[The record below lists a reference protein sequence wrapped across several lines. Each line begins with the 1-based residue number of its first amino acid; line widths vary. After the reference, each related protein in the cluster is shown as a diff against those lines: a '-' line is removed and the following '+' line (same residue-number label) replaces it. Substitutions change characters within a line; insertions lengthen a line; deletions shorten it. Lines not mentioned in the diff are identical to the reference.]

1 MNCDNCK
8 FIFWCRFKRDMQKM
22 GAKITSCPDYK
33 PREEINPHD
42 AKEIFNTE
50 MAKKLLKERRV
61 KR

>member
-33 PREEINPHD
+33 PKETLEMPHVPRYPTIQGIIKPREGE
-42 AKEIFNTE
+42 K
-50 MAKKLLKERRV
+50 
-61 KR
+61 

>member
-33 PREEINPHD
+33 PREEPYYNAGVFIRPVD
-42 AKEIFNTE
+42 D
-50 MAKKLLKERRV
+50 
-61 KR
+61 